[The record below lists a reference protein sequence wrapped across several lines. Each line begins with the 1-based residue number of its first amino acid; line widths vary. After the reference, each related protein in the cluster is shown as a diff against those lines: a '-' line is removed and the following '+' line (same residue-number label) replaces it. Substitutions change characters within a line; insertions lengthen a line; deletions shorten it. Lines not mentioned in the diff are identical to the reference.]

1 MPKGCSALFVAAAV
15 SLAAL
20 CAPSRARA
28 VTVYAVDLDNDLL
41 AFDSAT
47 PGVIDFGTP
56 ITGLQANEVIRSID
70 FRPST
75 GQLYAIGS
83 SSRLYTLN
91 TSTGA
96 ATQVGGVLSTL
107 LSGTAFGMDFNP
119 LTDQIRVVSDADQN
133 LRLNPNTGAIASVDP
148 SLSYIAPNLALDPN
162 IVSIA
167 YRVDTGGA
175 TATLLGFDTVSNF
188 IVNGNPI
195 DGNAGTMQVD
205 LPLSVIASNFGGLDI
220 LGVGLSAVGYTSLQP
235 ETSSVS
241 TFYTVNFNTGALTP
255 VGVIGGGDVI
265 RAISVVVPE
274 PASLTL
280 LGLGALSLLSR
291 RRSR

>member
-1 MPKGCSALFVAAAV
+1 MRSACSTFVAALV
-15 SLAAL
+15 STAAL
-20 CAPSRARA
+20 LAPSSARG

>member
-1 MPKGCSALFVAAAV
+1 MRSACSTFVAALV
-15 SLAAL
+15 SAAAL
-20 CAPSRARA
+20 LAPSSARG

-91 TSTGA
+91 TSNGA

>member
-1 MPKGCSALFVAAAV
+1 MRSACSTFVAALV
-15 SLAAL
+15 SAAAL
-20 CAPSRARA
+20 LAPSSARG

>member
-1 MPKGCSALFVAAAV
+1 MRSACSTFVAALV
-15 SLAAL
+15 SAAAL
-20 CAPSRARA
+20 LAPSSARG

-205 LPLSVIASNFGGLDI
+205 LPLSVIASNFGGLDS